1 MGCASTESRITSSSS
16 GCCLGLRLACHAA
29 EVGGN
34 GEEGRGG
41 GKEKWEGWRG
51 RRGGRGGGK
60 EKWEGSGGVGEG
72 KWEGSGGVERKERWE
87 GRGGVGRKGRE
98 ESEGKVKVK
107 GRENRSVIEWLN
119 GFVL

>member
-1 MGCASTESRITSSSS
+1 M
-16 GCCLGLRLACHAA
+16 RLACHAA

-41 GKEKWEGWRG
+41 GKE
-51 RRGGRGGGK
+51 
-60 EKWEGSGGVGEG
+60 
-72 KWEGSGGVERKERWE
+72 RWE

-98 ESEGKVKVK
+98 ESEGKGKVK